1 MLMKNIGRFYKAHPN
16 LQQLKQHGGVI
27 PKDKEK
33 DPKKSQFD
41 QPPAKSNEILLKQTS
56 FEKIELHNEI
66 IGKCVE

>member
-41 QPPAKSNEILLKQTS
+41 
-56 FEKIELHNEI
+56 
-66 IGKCVE
+66 